1 MSSSSYQPLPSDE
14 SSKPIVNPPSRFPVR
29 KLFVLAVAFVLVA
42 FASYKA
48 GQWSVPVPKEAT
60 TISEKVPSQDG
71 EKLGDQVQQKPS
83 SDNNTMSG
91 KYSVG

>member
-48 GQWSVPVPKEAT
+48 GQWSVPKEAT
-60 TISEKVPSQDG
+60 AISEKVPSQDG